1 MKKHLFKW
9 IAFLLAIIL
18 TVPLLPADT
27 AFVSAAAKPAMS
39 VDSKTVIG
47 INQEFKLSIKNLPK
61 TGIKSA
67 SWSSTNKK
75 VATVNG
81 GEVTSVGRGTATI
94 KCKITYKSGKV
105 ITPACKVTVKIPAT
119 AIKISNAQ
127 DDVANNSRQVI
138 AVGDT
143 YDFNS
148 ALTPANAD
156 NSITYAISNNEIATV
171 DSNGI
176 VKGVKPGFVT
186 LTARAKLAKPKDYKN
201 NLDNILDIKDSIN
214 LEIVT
219 KTAKVTSVELLDT
232 TTIKVTFDE
241 AIDEKTVL
249 GADKKLLSN
258 ISIVTKSDK
267 NGVIAS
273 SLGTLTGS
281 LSSDGKILT
290 ISTSGYFNG
299 LYGIRFSYNILTKK
313 DSQPLMDYYKELS
326 LYDTEAPSYKNY
338 TIDDTGLIAN
348 IHFSEA
354 MNFSGLKVVDV
365 AQVSGTATAKSST
378 ISRLSQ
384 KANYKASDD
393 SKSLSIDLTQISTL
407 DRDKQFRVVFSGL
420 KDRAGNYP
428 ANDRITAFLATDT
441 KPKAQARVVS
451 IVRTDGNTL
460 TATFSRAI
468 QTPGNILLS
477 NGMSINGIVNDK
489 NTYQVTYTLDSSSAK
504 LTGMQDVQI
513 GYWDSFNVN
522 TSDSSANTYVT
533 MKVNFTYITEL
544 PELIDYQFTVDNYN
558 GEAVYNLLLFYN
570 KEVTLLERSGEF
582 KARLVSSGK
591 SSSDNY
597 IGYTANADGTIVT
610 VVLDKGDMNE
620 AGTYTITIPE
630 DFIQDEYGNTNI
642 DTAVKLVNADGS
654 STALPRP
661 RAVVQSSDDAS
672 VIFVTFG
679 NKLDEDSAQN
689 AGNYNV
695 SGAVV
700 ESAELTD
707 NTTTGA
713 TVKLKLMADSV
724 NESTRYS
731 ITISGISG
739 YHNSYTVMEPY
750 TTFVYLRENAGPG
763 KGNAVYTS
771 PDKIIITFNETILG
785 TASFTVMQNGVDLV
799 DSCIISGKRIIIT
812 LDDKPVANQPMEIIP
827 TSSNRITDAF
837 GNLSDIGT
845 YNITPAN

>member
-27 AFVSAAAKPAMS
+27 VFVSAAAKPAMS
-39 VDSKTVIG
+39 VAGKTVIG

-61 TGIKSA
+61 TGIKST

-75 VATVNG
+75 VATVYG

-105 ITPACKVTVKIPAT
+105 ITPSCKVTVKIPAT
-119 AIKISNAQ
+119 SIKISNAQ
-127 DDVANNSRQVI
+127 DDTANNNRQVI

-148 ALTPANAD
+148 VLTPANAD
-156 NSITYAISNNEIATV
+156 NSITYSISNKDIATV
-171 DSNGI
+171 DSKGI

-219 KTAKVTSVELLDT
+219 KTAKVTSVELVDT

-258 ISIVTKSDK
+258 ISIITKSDK

-299 LYGIRFSYNILTKK
+299 LYGIRLSYNILTK
-313 DSQPLMDYYKELS
+313 DSQPLMEYYKELS
-326 LYDTEAPSYKNY
+326 LYDTEAPAYKNY
-338 TIDDTGLIAN
+338 TVDDTGLIAT

-354 MNFSGLKVVDV
+354 MNFSGLKVADV
-365 AQVSGTATAKSST
+365 AQVSGTTTAKAST

-384 KANYKASDD
+384 KANYKASND
-393 SKSLSIDLTQISTL
+393 SKSLTIDLSMMSTL
-407 DRDKQFRVVFSGL
+407 DRDKQFKVVFSGL

-428 ANDRITAFLATDT
+428 DNDRITAFLATDT
-441 KPKAQARVVS
+441 KPKAQARLVS
-451 IVRTDGNTL
+451 LVRTDGNTL
-460 TATFSRAI
+460 TATFTRAI

-477 NGMSINGIVNDK
+477 NGMTINGTVNEE
-489 NTYQVTYTLDSSSAK
+489 NTYQVTYTLDSVSAK
-504 LTGMQDVQI
+504 LTGMQDVLI

-522 TSDSSANTYVT
+522 TSDTSANTYSTV
-533 MKVNFTYITEL
+533 KVNFTYITEL
-544 PELIDYQFTVDNYN
+544 PELIDYQFTVESYN

-570 KEVTLLERSGEF
+570 KEVTVLERYGEF
-582 KARLVSSGK
+582 KARLVTTGGTSSY
-591 SSSDNY
+591 DNY

-610 VVLDKGDMNE
+610 VVLDKDDMNDG
-620 AGTYTITIPE
+620 GTYTITIPE

-654 STALPRP
+654 STALPKP

-689 AGNYNV
+689 VSNYNV

-700 ESAELTD
+700 ESAVLTD

-713 TVKLKLMADSV
+713 TVKLTLMADSV
-724 NESTRYS
+724 NESTKYS

-750 TTFVYLRENAGPG
+750 TTFVYLRENEGPG
-763 KGNAVYTS
+763 KGEAVYTS

-785 TASFTVMQNGVDLV
+785 TASFRVMQNGTDLV

-812 LDDKPVANQPMEIIP
+812 LDDKPAANQPMEIIP
-827 TSSNRITDAF
+827 TSSNRITDAY

-845 YNITPAN
+845 YNVIPTD